1 MVCELYLNKFVIKKL
16 SFQNSFIR
24 ILRTMEYLKQKK
36 KKGKNKR
43 MKLTSYKMVLNIWK
57 VVSGEYKVKKDF
69 QVHRGKC
76 YKFSAWEVYIFT
88 E

>member
-1 MVCELYLNKFVIKKL
+1 
-16 SFQNSFIR
+16 
-24 ILRTMEYLKQKK
+24 
-36 KKGKNKR
+36 
-43 MKLTSYKMVLNIWK
+43 MKLTLYKMVLNIWK

-69 QVHRGKC
+69 QVPRGKC